1 MNNCIISGKIYQLE
15 QNVRDNSAARTAFFA
30 LARQIFDLDFAPWFA
45 DGYWGARY
53 LPYTLFD
60 GETAVSNV
68 SVSLMDTVFDGRA
81 RRYIQIGTVM
91 TAPAYRGRGLCRFL
105 MESVLRKWRGQCDAI
120 LPVCKRQRAR
130 LLPKG
135 WLFPHRG

>member
-1 MNNCIISGKIYQLE
+1 MCGTIRLHARRSSHW
-15 QNVRDNSAARTAFFA
+15 RDKSLTSIFHRGLRTAT
-30 LARQIFDLDFAPWFA
+30 
-45 DGYWGARY
+45 GGVRY

-68 SVSLMDTVFDGRA
+68 SVSLMGTVFDGRA

-130 LLPKG
+130 LLPKV